1 MSEEYFRGM
10 WGRKQERET
19 SMSDEY
25 AIHVRAIEHARE
37 LMADDPEEDLKAEL
51 GNLYR
56 VLDYDTA
63 PPSELFD
70 CGSSRLK
77 DTPKALYRVLILI
90 RPARLSF
97 GDMHKTRLL
106 TLVDPTGELAALFE
120 FYKYEAAIYFVAKKR
135 HIEGRGRNIICGLP
149 GSDNGFTT
157 ATDYSRE
164 WFSLLVDCLNR
175 EWMVYGGNDFTV

>member
-1 MSEEYFRGM
+1 M
-10 WGRKQERET
+10 

-37 LMADDPEEDLKAEL
+37 LIADDPEGDLKAEL

-56 VLDYDTA
+56 VLDWDAA

-70 CGSSRLK
+70 CGSSRLT
-77 DTPKALYRVLILI
+77 DTPKALYRVLFLF
-90 RPARLSF
+90 RPQRLSF
-97 GDMHKTRLL
+97 GDMYKTRLL
-106 TLVDPTGELAALFE
+106 TLVDPTGKLAALFE
-120 FYKYEAAIYFVAKKR
+120 FYKYKAAVYFAAKKR
-135 HIEGRGRNIICGLP
+135 HIEGRGSNVICGLP
-149 GSDNGFTT
+149 GSDNGARCSTE
-157 ATDYSRE
+157 YSRQ